1 MRVAAPSDGRGLWK
15 TSPAPLTPSSSSS
28 GTSSLHIHPL
38 SGLLVPHPLYDSR
51 QDLPA
56 GPRFTHLSRFW
67 KTPPGSIVGEGR

>member
-1 MRVAAPSDGRGLWK
+1 MRVAAPSDGRELWK
-15 TSPAPLTPSSSSS
+15 TSPEPLTLSSSRVC
-28 GTSSLHIHPL
+28 SLHIHLL

-67 KTPPGSIVGEGR
+67 KTPPCSVVGEGR